1 MEGKKWFPLAKNQ
14 FPPAEI
20 RLFFEN
26 WISRLPQTEQKSL
39 DKRILFELDRKSVS
53 FCRNGEFV

>member
-39 DKRILFELDRKSVS
+39 DKRILFELDRKSV
-53 FCRNGEFV
+53 